1 MGWNKTD
8 ILLNKRL
15 NQHGLGGMVKAGLL
29 CYRAEELAPGL
40 FRAVSVK
47 NNILHLVAKRE
58 DQMTIKMKEGWL
70 LKELNSF
77 AKEKK
82 LTPVNR
88 IRLTFESSS
97 PIL

>member
-1 MGWNKTD
+1 MGWEKTD
-8 ILLNKRL
+8 FLLNKRL

-29 CYRAEELAPGL
+29 CHRAEELLPDT
-40 FRAVSVK
+40 FRAISVK
-47 NNILHLVAKRE
+47 GGTMHLVAKRE
-58 DQMTIKMKEGWL
+58 DQMKIKMKEGWL
-70 LKELNSF
+70 LKEINSF

-88 IRLTFESSS
+88 IRLTFESTS